1 MTIRSLIALAVATTA
16 ISPAFAQ
23 QSTPATSPVAV
34 VVTIAI
40 PPGFPRDKVVALMQQ
55 SVPQY
60 QAIPGLAR
68 KFFTLSDD
76 GKFGGIYLW
85 RSRTEAQAW
94 FSDAWR
100 AKAAS
105 TYGTAPEVSYFDV
118 PIVIEGPA
126 TVASAAK

>member
-1 MTIRSLIALAVATTA
+1 MIIRSLISLAIAMTAIVPAVAQQTPPAAAVAT
-16 ISPAFAQ
+16 
-23 QSTPATSPVAV
+23 
-34 VVTIAI
+34 VVTITI
-40 PPGFPRDKVVALMQQ
+40 PPGFARDKVVALMQQ

-85 RSRTEAQAW
+85 RSRAEAQAW
-94 FSDAWR
+94 FSEAWR
-100 AKAAS
+100 AKATA
-105 TYGTAPEVSYFDV
+105 TYGTAPQVSYFDV

-126 TVASAAK
+126 TVASAK